1 MGAMNDRLTSDL
13 FPEAPLP
20 IQLQGQTDL
29 PGFCHA
35 AQGLLAQ
42 HILPG
47 QVSWCCNDDTRPRL
61 PVSGH
66 SAQLSLPP
74 EFLALAEAVIQHRD
88 PDRFKLLYRLLWRLQ
103 HEPDL
108 QHQPLDT
115 DWALAQ
121 NLAQAVRR
129 DIHELKAFVRFRR
142 VQDEAFTNQPAIGP
156 LHVAWFEPQHHIVET
171 VAPFFARRFRQ
182 MRWALLTPEC
192 SAEWD
197 GAQLHFGPGA
207 QKADTPA
214 LDAGEQLWLRVYR
227 RTFHRRSV
235 RSGGGPCLP
244 ADRPEDSDRAEA
256 ADLFRLQPA

>member
-1 MGAMNDRLTSDL
+1 MGVMNDCLTSDL

-20 IQLQGQTDL
+20 IQLQGPTDW

-35 AQGLLAQ
+35 ASGLLAQ

-47 QVSWCCNDDTRPRL
+47 QISWRCSDDTHAHTPLPGSSARP
-61 PVSGH
+61 
-66 SAQLSLPP
+66 SLPP

-88 PDRFKLLYRLLWRLQ
+88 PDRFKLLYRLLWRLKR
-103 HEPDL
+103 EPGL
-108 QHQPLDT
+108 QHQPLDS

-121 NLAQAVRR
+121 SLAQAVRR
-129 DIHELKAFVRFRR
+129 DIHEFKACVRFRR
-142 VQDEAFTNQPAIGP
+142 VQDEAFSNQPAIGP
-156 LHVAWFEPQHHIVET
+156 LHVAWYQPQHHIVET

-207 QKADTPA
+207 HKADAPA
-214 LDAGEQLWLRVYR
+214 LDDGEQLWLRVYR
-227 RTFHRRSV
+227 RTFHRRNL
-235 RSGGGPCLP
+235 RSGGGPCQP
-244 ADRPEDSDRAEA
+244 ADRQEATDRAEP
-256 ADLFRLQPA
+256 ADLFRLQAA